1 MFRLKSS
8 VTIAELLSNI
18 QFIVVPEVRRM
29 RGRSPSKPCGEME
42 GSEFARHV
50 LENFDLDISR
60 HAIYA
65 NNYISWAGGLDT
77 IVTFFDDD
85 CYRYVFHLVKW

>member
-1 MFRLKSS
+1 
-8 VTIAELLSNI
+8 
-18 QFIVVPEVRRM
+18 
-29 RGRSPSKPCGEME
+29 ME
-42 GSEFARHV
+42 GPEFAKHV

-65 NNYISWAGGLDT
+65 SNYISWSGGLDT

-85 CYRYVFHLVKW
+85 CYRSVFHLAK

>member
-1 MFRLKSS
+1 
-8 VTIAELLSNI
+8 
-18 QFIVVPEVRRM
+18 
-29 RGRSPSKPCGEME
+29 ME

-85 CYRYVFHLVKW
+85 CYRYVFHLVKL

>member
-1 MFRLKSS
+1 MGELSS
-8 VTIAELLSNI
+8 ID
-18 QFIVVPEVRRM
+18 QFTVVPEVRRM
-29 RGRSPSKPCGEME
+29 RDRSPSKPCREME
-42 GSEFARHV
+42 GSEFAEHV

-85 CYRYVFHLVKW
+85 CYRFVFHLMN

>member
-1 MFRLKSS
+1 
-8 VTIAELLSNI
+8 
-18 QFIVVPEVRRM
+18 M
-29 RGRSPSKPCGEME
+29 RERNPSKPCREME
-42 GSEFARHV
+42 GPEFAKHV

-65 NNYISWAGGLDT
+65 SNYISWSGGLDT

-85 CYRYVFHLVKW
+85 CYRSVFHLAK